1 MGPGQALSWWILDRA
16 ATRDT
21 AVPGEWINFA
31 AQTGVRVGGRQAVVR
46 GAAVREGWVSTTP
59 LPRIRNRVW
68 RFPWTNG
75 KCARCP
81 FVREAAKASL
91 VALYR
96 FVMLI
101 ARSIDACF
109 FWFYTKGLNG
119 WFEWSFEASR
129 SRANIVIFGGLWTF
143 WIWIFANGSM
153 EVKND
158 DIGRG
163 IGCWNNEEYI

>member
-1 MGPGQALSWWILDRA
+1 MGPGQALSWWILDRP

-21 AVPGEWINFA
+21 AGPGEWINFA

-81 FVREAAKASL
+81 FVCEAAKASL

-109 FWFYTKGLNG
+109 FLILHGRIQWMVRMIVRGKSKSREYCDIRRAVNVLNLN
-119 WFEWSFEASR
+119 FCEWKH
-129 SRANIVIFGGLWTF
+129 GG
-143 WIWIFANGSM
+143 
-153 EVKND
+153 KND